1 MGEARLISVV
11 LKFWLH
17 KKNKFQ
23 ISKVHLID
31 QFKVNYLPQ
40 GPYLNHVAS
49 KRGRGLKIPKI
60 GYSAVPNKRTV
71 WNNRGGYYTGLF
83 GHARLI

>member
-1 MGEARLISVV
+1 MGEARLISVM

-17 KKNKFQ
+17 KKNKFK

-40 GPYLNHVAS
+40 GPYLNDVAS
-49 KRGRGLKIPKI
+49 KRGRGLKISQNWLRHSSKNGYVRGRGVKI
-60 GYSAVPNKRTV
+60 LKKMATWFV
-71 WNNRGGYYTGLF
+71 
-83 GHARLI
+83 